1 MSERVKRRKVNYPT
15 NSIDGRINSQR
26 ASSEGE
32 KRPWNGFCELESEP
46 AIFNVMLREFGITG
60 VQVQEVLSLED
71 KFLDTLNKP
80 VYGIIFLFRWREDD
94 PEKQEASC
102 PEGLWFANQT
112 AGNACATVALLNI
125 VNNIEGADLGE
136 NLRNFK
142 DFTMPFTPALRGDAI
157 NNFEFVKRI
166 HNSFAKRMDVL
177 NSDFQLKYE
186 VASKRNRSKKSGRE
200 EHEAD
205 AGFHFIAFVPAL
217 GKVWRF
223 DGLERQPQALGV
235 FEPESNWLSLVKP
248 SIEARMA
255 EYDEGQIEFS
265 VLSLGRDPL
274 PDLVEQLAMNI
285 KQLQLAER
293 TITSRQQ
300 KGSGSGPQVIPNFVE
315 NTLLG
320 SDMSYGVTDKALN
333 EAAIAPGKAE
343 EYLGYS
349 TDELAKHCANMRTAQ
364 EKLRIE
370 IRDKQQLH
378 QADEEYAE
386 GRRYDYG
393 PAIRTWLRFM
403 ARKRMVEELIPM
415 SQWSG

>member
-1 MSERVKRRKVNYPT
+1 MSERVKRRKVNNPT
-15 NSIDGRINSQR
+15 NSINGRINSQR
-26 ASSEGE
+26 ATFEGE
-32 KRPWNGFCELESEP
+32 KESWNGFCELESEP
-46 AIFNVMLREFGITG
+46 AIFNVMLREFGVTG
-60 VQVQEVLSLED
+60 VQVQEVLSLEE
-71 KFLDTLNKP
+71 KYLDTLNKP

-112 AGNACATVALLNI
+112 ASNACATVALLNI

-136 NLRNFK
+136 NLRSFK

-166 HNSFAKRMDVL
+166 HNSFARRMDIL
-177 NSDFQLKYE
+177 NSDLQLKHE
-186 VASKRNRSKKSGRE
+186 VASKRKRSKKSGRE

-248 SIEARMA
+248 SIKARMA
-255 EYDEGQIEFS
+255 EYDEGQIAFS
-265 VLSLGRDPL
+265 VLSFGRDPL
-274 PDLVEQLAMNI
+274 PNLVEQLAMNI

-293 TITSRQQ
+293 TITSREP
-300 KGSGSGPQVIPNFVE
+300 KESGSGPQIMPFLAE

-320 SDMSYGVTDKALN
+320 LDGSYGVTERVLN
-333 EAAIAPGKAE
+333 GAVIAPGKAE
-343 EYLGYS
+343 EYLSYS
-349 TDELAKHCANMRTAQ
+349 TDELAKHCADMSSAQ

-378 QADEEYAE
+378 RADDEYAE

-393 PAIRTWLRFM
+393 PAIRTWLRLL
-403 ARKRMVEELIPM
+403 ARKRIVEDLIPI
-415 SQWSG
+415 SQWST